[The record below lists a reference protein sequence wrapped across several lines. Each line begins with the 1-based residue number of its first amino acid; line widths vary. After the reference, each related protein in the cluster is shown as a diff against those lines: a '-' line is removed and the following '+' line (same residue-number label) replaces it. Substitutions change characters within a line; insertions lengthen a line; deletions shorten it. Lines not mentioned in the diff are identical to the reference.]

1 MTQSLFLRRYSNRFL
16 SRWLVLAIDMGIVAF
31 SFSAATLLRMNFHY
45 TEIDFDL
52 FRFHFLLLIVVR
64 ASSFFYFQSYSGIIR
79 HTSIEDALLIL
90 KAVFSGTFVAGA
102 ISLTFR
108 YYFNLETYL
117 YVPMSILA
125 IDFFICLFLMVSL
138 RFLVK

>member
-31 SFSAATLLRMNFHY
+31 SFSAATMLRMNFHY
-45 TEIDFDL
+45 ADIDFDL

-64 ASSFFYFQSYSGIIR
+64 ASSFYYFQSYSGIIR

-90 KAVFSGTFVAGA
+90 KAVFSGTFILSKREISKFELFAVNKFTNSCDLSIFLI
-102 ISLTFR
+102 ISL
-108 YYFNLETYL
+108 
-117 YVPMSILA
+117 I
-125 IDFFICLFLMVSL
+125 
-138 RFLVK
+138 